1 MLLNPMK
8 FKTLNGREIT
18 QEVSQQRYP
27 QRTREN
33 CRSQGQFH
41 LGQQLRVLYKTAVI
55 LEEFTIPGSKLSLDF
70 YIPSFR
76 VAFEFQGEQHDQFN
90 AFFHRDKNDFVKQ
103 SQRDQN
109 KKDWCKLN
117 SIKLIEIRESAIT
130 QEQLVKTILES
141 ING

>member
-1 MLLNPMK
+1 
-8 FKTLNGREIT
+8 
-18 QEVSQQRYP
+18 
-27 QRTREN
+27 
-33 CRSQGQFH
+33 
-41 LGQQLRVLYKTAVI
+41 LGQQLRALYKSAAI
-55 LEEFTIPGSKLSLDF
+55 LEEFSIPGSKLSLDF

-90 AFFHRDKNDFVKQ
+90 AFFHKDKTDFVKQ

-117 SIKLIEIRESAIT
+117 SIKLIEIRESSIT
-130 QEQLVKTILES
+130 FDQLKATILES

>member
-1 MLLNPMK
+1 MK
-8 FKTLNGREIT
+8 FKTLNGREVVC
-18 QEVSQQRYP
+18 EVSQQRFP
-27 QRTREN
+27 QRSRES

-41 LGQQLRVLYKTAVI
+41 LGQQLRALYKSAAI
-55 LEEFTIPGSKLSLDF
+55 LEEFSIPGSKLSLDF
-70 YIPSFR
+70 YIPAFR

-90 AFFHRDKNDFVKQ
+90 AFFHKDKTDFVKQ

-117 SIKLIEIRESAIT
+117 SIKLIEIRESSIT
-130 QEQLVKTILES
+130 FDQLKAAILES